1 MHLHYS
7 AWGVALPRPL
17 LFPIFEKDRDTQ
29 VDATLG
35 SRTLLLRTSGWSF
48 QESSIPYRVFIPV
61 MILYIRSAAVR
72 DTTLVTPLV
81 TGTAFPRGLQL
92 LFLCRTAGR
101 YALSAVVPGPRCVL
115 SCSWGFSKNKQPTLD
130 SIDTE
135 LIITEM
141 EQVPVP
147 GHGLKQ

>member
-1 MHLHYS
+1 
-7 AWGVALPRPL
+7 
-17 LFPIFEKDRDTQ
+17 
-29 VDATLG
+29 
-35 SRTLLLRTSGWSF
+35 
-48 QESSIPYRVFIPV
+48 

-101 YALSAVVPGPRCVL
+101 YALSSVVPGPRCVL

-135 LIITEM
+135 LVITEM